1 MSCVSVIAAVA
12 DNKAIGLDNALPWH
26 LPEDLKRFR
35 SLTMGHHIIMG
46 RKTYESLGRLLPGRM
61 TVIVSRQT
69 DYCVEG
75 AITAGSLE
83 SAISQCGSDEEIF
96 VIGGAELYREALIK
110 ADRLYLTEISGEYP
124 ADAYFPEYD
133 QGAWREL
140 AREQHVSSEGL
151 AYSFVVY
158 GREAAGIQPATQST

>member
-1 MSCVSVIAAVA
+1 MSNIMSCVSVIAAVA

-46 RKTYESLGRLLPGRM
+46 RKTYESLGRLLPGRT
-61 TVIVSRQT
+61 TVIVTRQT

-75 AITAGSLE
+75 AITAGSLD
-83 SAISQCGSDEEIF
+83 SAILQCANDAEIF
-96 VIGGAELYREALIK
+96 VIGGAELYREALKK
-110 ADRLYLTEISGEYP
+110 ADKLYLTEIRGEYA

-133 QGAWREL
+133 QSAWREL
-140 AREQHVSSEGL
+140 TREEHVSSEGL

-158 GREAAGIQPATQST
+158 GREAASI